1 MTSSRITGWIDDHRR
16 PLINLHVLQDG
27 RDQIV
32 CAWIDTGFNG
42 SLLWESTTA
51 RLLDFPGEISS
62 LYRSVEVAGGA
73 ILTSLADMS
82 VHWFGEPGTYLRI
95 ETLVARTDHD
105 RARTDP
111 QVLLG
116 TAMLSGKTL
125 TIDFL
130 EGLVQVQSA
139 G

>member
-1 MTSSRITGWIDDHRR
+1 MTSKRVTGWVDERRR
-16 PLINLHVLQDG
+16 PLINIHVLHDG
-27 RDQIV
+27 HERLV

-51 RLLDFPGEISS
+51 GLLDFPGEISG
-62 LYRSVEVAGGA
+62 LYQSVEVAGGT

-82 VHWFGEPGTYLRI
+82 VHWFGESGSYSRI
-95 ETLVARTDHD
+95 DTLVARTDRD
-105 RARTDP
+105 RPRTEP
-111 QVLLG
+111 QLLLG

-125 TIDFL
+125 TVDFL
-130 EGLVQVQSA
+130 DGLVTVQS